1 MNEETPFYESP
12 RSFIPHYH
20 GDIVRVLFVLAAG
33 LIFLAE
39 LLNGNL
45 PFSTAAT
52 VLIAVLLVISAGIT
66 NPAQL
71 WIHWVNLFF
80 SLIGL
85 ILFGGTALT
94 RFRTDAPF
102 SESFLVGVI
111 AVVFLAALYLSTRTV
126 RGHMVHKE
134 VEGKRI

>member
-1 MNEETPFYESP
+1 MNEETPFYEAP
-12 RSFIPHYH
+12 RSVIPHYH
-20 GDIVRVLFVLAAG
+20 GDVVRILFVLAAG

-85 ILFGGTALT
+85 MLFGGTALT

-126 RGHMVHKE
+126 RGLMVHKE
-134 VEGKRI
+134 IEGRRI